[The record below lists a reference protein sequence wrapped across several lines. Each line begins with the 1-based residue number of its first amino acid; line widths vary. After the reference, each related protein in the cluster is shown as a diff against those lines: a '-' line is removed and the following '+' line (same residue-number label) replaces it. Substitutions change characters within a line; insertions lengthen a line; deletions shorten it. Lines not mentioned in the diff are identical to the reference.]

1 MASPTWIGSLSEFSA
16 ESESFSSYV
25 ERVKLYLDAND
36 VKVDKRLAVFLSV
49 IGATTYSLL
58 RDLVAPR
65 KPSELKLDEAIEA
78 LTAHFQP
85 KPIVI
90 AERFHFHCRSQL
102 PGETVADFVAHLR
115 RLSKHCEF
123 GTFLEDSLRDRL
135 DCGLRSE
142 AMQKRLLS
150 EKDLTFRNA
159 LDMAQAMESA
169 AQNTRALQQ
178 SGGSS
183 VTQHSG
189 STPSVSVN
197 KVKASRSASKT
208 ITTTPQQRQ
217 QCSRCNRAGHI
228 PPKCPFLNATC
239 HKCKKQGHISPAC
252 RSKMSSSSSATPHSA
267 ARRQPFATHVI
278 VESEEVKDSQE
289 EDLHLFR
296 VSRSSPH
303 VAPIMCSVIING
315 QTLEMQVDTGAD
327 VSIISEQTS
336 KQLFP
341 QLTPTPA
348 RVKLKTYTNE
358 DLQVV
363 GKLPVTVEHN
373 NQRVQLDLLVVAG
386 NGPSLMGR
394 NWL

>member
-1 MASPTWIGSLSEFSA
+1 MASPTWIGSLSEFSV

-36 VKVDKRLAVFLSV
+36 VKADKRLAVFLSV
-49 IGATTYSLL
+49 IGATRYSLL

-90 AERFHFHCRSQL
+90 AERFHLHRRSQL

-123 GTFLEDSLRDRL
+123 GAFLEDSLRDRL
-135 DCGLRSE
+135 VCGLRSE
-142 AMQKRLLS
+142 AMQKHLLS
-150 EKDLTFRNA
+150 EKDLTFRNT
-159 LDMAQAMESA
+159 LDMAQAS

-189 STPSVSVN
+189 STHSVSVN
-197 KVKASRSASKT
+197 KVKASKT
-208 ITTTPQQRQ
+208 IKATPQQHQ
-217 QCSRCNRAGHI
+217 QCSRYNRAGHI

-239 HKCKKQGHISPAC
+239 HKCKKQGHIALAC

-278 VESEEVKDSQE
+278 VESEEVKDSQD

-296 VSRSSPH
+296 ISRSSPH
-303 VAPIMCSVIING
+303 VAPIMCSVII
-315 QTLEMQVDTGAD
+315 QWTD
-327 VSIISEQTS
+327 
-336 KQLFP
+336 P
-341 QLTPTPA
+341 
-348 RVKLKTYTNE
+348 
-358 DLQVV
+358 
-363 GKLPVTVEHN
+363 
-373 NQRVQLDLLVVAG
+373 
-386 NGPSLMGR
+386 
-394 NWL
+394 

>member
-1 MASPTWIGSLSEFSA
+1 MASPMWIGSLSEFSV

-36 VKVDKRLAVFLSV
+36 VKADKRLAVFLSV

-90 AERFHFHCRSQL
+90 AEHFHFHRRSQL
-102 PGETVADFVAHLR
+102 PGETVADLVAHLR

-123 GTFLEDSLRDRL
+123 GAFLEDSLRDCL
-135 DCGLRSE
+135 VCGLRSE

-150 EKDLTFRNA
+150 EKDLTFRKA

-169 AQNTRALQQ
+169 VQNTRALQQ

-183 VTQHSG
+183 VTQHSR

-208 ITTTPQQRQ
+208 IKATPQQHQ
-217 QCSRCNRAGHI
+217 QCSRCNRAGHT
-228 PPKCPFLNATC
+228 PPKCPFVNATC
-239 HKCKKQGHISPAC
+239 HKCKKQGH
-252 RSKMSSSSSATPHSA
+252 
-267 ARRQPFATHVI
+267 
-278 VESEEVKDSQE
+278 
-289 EDLHLFR
+289 
-296 VSRSSPH
+296 
-303 VAPIMCSVIING
+303 
-315 QTLEMQVDTGAD
+315 TL
-327 VSIISEQTS
+327 
-336 KQLFP
+336 P
-341 QLTPTPA
+341 
-348 RVKLKTYTNE
+348 
-358 DLQVV
+358 
-363 GKLPVTVEHN
+363 
-373 NQRVQLDLLVVAG
+373 
-386 NGPSLMGR
+386 
-394 NWL
+394 